1 MKVTTDTSG
10 QPQVPQQAPPQVL
23 QGQRVGLPPLL
34 LQPHVVLQHTA
45 PLPQH
50 PHLAVQPQPHKVK
63 TIVVIL
69 CQVQTA
75 FNDTFL

>member
-1 MKVTTDTSG
+1 MKVITDTSG

-50 PHLAVQPQPHKVK
+50 PLVAVQQQLHMVR

-69 CQVQTA
+69 CQVSDRFQ
-75 FNDTFL
+75 